1 MFFDLNV
8 PISAPATL
16 KYANSGSKKKGKQK
30 AGAPE
35 LAERTQNAAE
45 WFSPEHIAALERR
58 VDVLVHCAHLE
69 LYLRQ

>member
-16 KYANSGSKKKGKQK
+16 KYANSGSKKKGKQR
-30 AGAPE
+30 AGAQE

-45 WFSPEHIAALERR
+45 WFSPEQIAAIERR
-58 VDVLVHCAHLE
+58 VDVLAHCE
-69 LYLRQ
+69 Y